1 MEPARILR
9 HELGLA
15 KNMRNHDTSI
25 LIERYILFD
34 GPKSSSY
41 QIPATEGANVF
52 LKQLSGSRLIVLEP
66 TTECLQSCQRLSVL
80 LREQHTCKYINP
92 IAHFVS

>member
-9 HELGLA
+9 HILGLP
-15 KNMRNHDTSI
+15 KNIPNYEASI
-25 LIERYILFD
+25 LIERYILID
-34 GPKSSSY
+34 GPMSLPY

-66 TTECLQSCQRLSVL
+66 TTECFHTCQRLSVL
-80 LREQHTCKYINP
+80 LEEKHICKCAIY
-92 IAHFVS
+92 